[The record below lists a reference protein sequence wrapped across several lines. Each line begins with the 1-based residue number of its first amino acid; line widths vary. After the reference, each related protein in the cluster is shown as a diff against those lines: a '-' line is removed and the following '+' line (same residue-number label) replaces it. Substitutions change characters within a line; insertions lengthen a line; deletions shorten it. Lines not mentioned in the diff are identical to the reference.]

1 MTAPLIR
8 RPQGRHGAPA
18 EAREAPATRNGPLRR
33 LAPALLLGGAALA
46 GCGGPGGSAESAD
59 DGDAGGAAALPSAG
73 AWRASLDSP
82 GGPLTFGIDIAEAA
96 DGGLT
101 ASLRNGDEVRPA
113 GAVTRVKGGVV
124 IEIPPY
130 RSRLF
135 AEVVRDGEALVGRW
149 ERDLG
154 EGYRAVLPFAAV
166 SGAASA
172 PDTELSTD
180 ATDALSG
187 RWRVDFADD
196 DEVAVGLFEVDAD
209 GTARGTFLTTL
220 GDYRYLDGRA
230 GERGIALACFDGAH
244 AFLFVAALQED
255 GSLEGDFWSR
265 DSYHDTWTA
274 VRDDDAALPDDFA
287 LTAWTG
293 AADLGDLRF
302 PDLDG
307 EPRALDDAA
316 FMADARLL
324 VAFGTWCPNC
334 QDLTEALGRLE
345 AAHPDLSIV
354 GIAFELGE
362 DPERW
367 RDAVQGYV
375 DHHGIDWPVL
385 LGGTADK
392 GAASA
397 ALPVLD
403 RLRAYPTTVFM
414 DRDGTVTAV
423 HTGFS
428 GPATGDR
435 HDLLMERFET
445 EISALEGGR

>member
-1 MTAPLIR
+1 MTRAPIEPQAGLPTAPR
-8 RPQGRHGAPA
+8 GRSGAL
-18 EAREAPATRNGPLRR
+18 PL
-33 LAPALLLGGAALA
+33 LAGALLGLAA
-46 GCGGPGGSAESAD
+46 CGGPGG
-59 DGDAGGAAALPSAG
+59 GQDAGGEGGAEGAAAPGARALPLAG
-73 AWRASLDSP
+73 DWRGSLASP
-82 GGPLTFGIDIAEAA
+82 GGPLTFGIDVTETEG
-96 DGGLT
+96 GGLT
-101 ASLRNGDEVRPA
+101 AALRNGDEVRPA
-113 GAVTRVKGGVV
+113 GTVTRVKGGVV
-124 IEIPPY
+124 IEVPPY

-135 AEVVRDGEALVGRW
+135 AEVSEGGAALVGRW

-154 EGYRAVLPFAAV
+154 DGYRAVLPFAAV
-166 SGAASA
+166 HGAPEA
-172 PDTELSTD
+172 PDAELPE
-180 ATDALSG
+180 AAVDALSG
-187 RWRVDFADD
+187 RWSVDFADD
-196 DEVAVGLFEVDAD
+196 DEVAVGIFDVRSD
-209 GTARGTFLTTL
+209 GTASGTFLTTL
-220 GDYRYLDGRA
+220 GDYRYLEGRA
-230 GERGIALACFDGAH
+230 SERGIALACFDGAH
-244 AFLFVAALQED
+244 AFLFVAALRDD
-255 GSLEGDFWSR
+255 GSLQGDFWSR

-293 AADLGDLRF
+293 ATDLGDLRF
-302 PDLDG
+302 EDLQGDL
-307 EPRALDDAA
+307 RALDDPA
-316 FMADARLL
+316 FLADARLL

-334 QDLTEALGRLE
+334 QDLTEALKDLRE
-345 AAHPDLSIV
+345 AHPDLSIV

-367 RDAVQGYV
+367 REAVRGYV

-414 DRDGTVTAV
+414 DRSGTVTAV

-435 HDLLMERFET
+435 HDLLMERFEA